1 LGNICALS
9 IVMKCRA
16 PGVLATAFAN
26 FNSSS
31 HLPCRVPFADLLRAK
46 VRLPMRQKSQSFR
59 AAKYPYDDVD
69 ERL

>member
-1 LGNICALS
+1 LGNICPLS
-9 IVMKCRA
+9 IVMQCRA

-26 FNSSS
+26 FNSIS

-46 VRLPMRQKSQSFR
+46 VRLPMRQKSHGCR
-59 AAKYPYDDVD
+59 AAKYPCDDGE